1 MKILK
6 QIRGNFCWN
15 VVPSLTLPG
24 TVDFQGGFYI
34 SPCVF
39 DEIFVKLY
47 FFHKVFFRGNSRFS
61 KKIDFFHGDN
71 FSLPP
76 PFPAGEKLCQ
86 KKVVFSKK
94 FLGGA
99 FFLSNRNKQFEI
111 WQILFSQAYVLFFE
125 NKYLGIR
132 LEMPKRNNS
141 RSKNTLKKRT
151 IGCQKKLIGIFCRN
165 QSNHRFLL
173 VFPVKKNLTRIFYR
187 NWSGDRFLLVFPVKK
202 NLTGIFYRNRSSDRF
217 L

>member
-1 MKILK
+1 M
-6 QIRGNFCWN
+6 
-15 VVPSLTLPG
+15 
-24 TVDFQGGFYI
+24 
-34 SPCVF
+34 
-39 DEIFVKLY
+39 
-47 FFHKVFFRGNSRFS
+47 RFS
-61 KKIDFFHGDN
+61 WNCIFFTKCSFEVIQDFPKKSIFFMVTI
-71 FSLPP
+71 FPYPP

-86 KKVVFSKK
+86 KKVFFSKK

-99 FFLSNRNKQFEI
+99 FFLPSRNKQFEI

-165 QSNHRFLL
+165 QSNDRFLL
-173 VFPVKKNLTRIFYR
+173 VFPVKKNLTGIFYR